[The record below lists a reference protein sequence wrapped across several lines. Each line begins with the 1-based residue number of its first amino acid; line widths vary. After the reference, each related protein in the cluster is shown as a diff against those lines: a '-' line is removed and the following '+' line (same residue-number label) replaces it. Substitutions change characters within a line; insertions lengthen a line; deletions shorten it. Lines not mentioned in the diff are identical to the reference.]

1 MAANWILMAEDSED
15 DERLFL
21 EVLKRSGLTNPV
33 VVVPDG
39 GEAIAYLKGELRYA
53 DRERFPLPRILLL
66 DLAMPKVN
74 GWQVLQWLKS
84 RSEFR
89 DLLVIVL
96 TSSLRVA
103 DLQRAYQMGASSF
116 LGKPCKVEELLNLE
130 RAYPDHWT
138 RPSPPPQSAPLDRA
152 GSPPPPA

>member
-53 DRERFPLPRILLL
+53 DRERPC
-66 DLAMPKVN
+66 PK
-74 GWQVLQWLKS
+74 
-84 RSEFR
+84 
-89 DLLVIVL
+89 
-96 TSSLRVA
+96 
-103 DLQRAYQMGASSF
+103 
-116 LGKPCKVEELLNLE
+116 
-130 RAYPDHWT
+130 
-138 RPSPPPQSAPLDRA
+138 SA
-152 GSPPPPA
+152 